1 MLRTGNELKWKSI
14 SYLLFMVRKANF
26 PPPLKNR
33 TELRRTWNI
42 KDTEALCRFLRAH
55 MQSKRFLA
63 TYMHCIR
70 FWAAYLYLNRS
81 VTESM
86 NVFSRKKTT
95 QNKKKTDHHRVP
107 RWWPNEGLVAVIVRV
122 PLIYL
127 FILFFFSIFVFC
139 YFFMAAPAL
148 GNNRGVSN
156 ERVGSEENKWRT
168 PWASRPMGKRG
179 RVWRT
184 SPKKNLKKKKQG
196 TKIKRL
202 PMADLFNKNKNKT
215 PTKKRSSLR
224 KRLIMRAYGDFQ

>member
-184 SPKKNLKKKKQG
+184 SPKKNLKKKNKEQKSNVCQWRTSSIK
-196 TKIKRL
+196 TK
-202 PMADLFNKNKNKT
+202 
-215 PTKKRSSLR
+215 TKHQQR
-224 KRLIMRAYGDFQ
+224 KEVHLESDWLWGQWMK